1 MQNLITNFER
11 FYFFLLSFSFF
22 FFFFERSK
30 YCTREKNSL
39 NDQSPVMDYL
49 ISKIIDK
56 NAKTKGKYL
65 SLFGQK
71 TKKRK

>member
-22 FFFFERSK
+22 FFFTGRS
-30 YCTREKNSL
+30 TSNRP

-49 ISKIIDK
+49 IYEIIDES
-56 NAKTKGKYL
+56 AKTKN
-65 SLFGQK
+65 
-71 TKKRK
+71 KRKVPLFSRT